1 MNLARLEVFCEVVD
15 RGGFTAAAE
24 QLSLTQSAVS
34 QYVKALEEQ
43 VGSELLVREGRRV
56 HPTESGQVVY
66 QAAKE
71 ISRVWGEAQV
81 TVQELQGARAGASH
95 VGASNPAEYILPPLI
110 AQFSRQHP
118 KAHIVVNVGRP
129 ERVVDQV
136 IRGELDFGF
145 VAAKSLPAELL
156 AEPVRQEELVVVGPS
171 DHPLADRLSVERSEL
186 MSQPF
191 VCSPAGSEMRAIV
204 DDQLASLGLESRNV
218 VLELDSPEA
227 AKLAVQ
233 NGAGLAIMFKSSV
246 QRDLATGTLKPIH
259 VGGLSMSH
267 VIELICRPKRRFSP
281 IMRQLMDFL
290 KGQSAA

>member
-56 HPTESGQVVY
+56 YPTESGEVVY

-71 ISRVWGEAQV
+71 VSRVWEEAQV
-81 TVQELQGARAGASH
+81 TVQELQGATAGSSR
-95 VGASNPAEYILPPLI
+95 VGASNPAEYIIPPLI
-110 AQFSRQHP
+110 ARFSRQHP

-129 ERVVDQV
+129 ERVVDEV
-136 IRGELDFGF
+136 LRGELDFGF
-145 VAAKSLPAELL
+145 VAATALPVELL
-156 AEPVRQEELVVVGPS
+156 VEPVRQEELMVVGPS
-171 DHPLADRLSVERSEL
+171 EHPLAARLSVERSEL
-186 MSQPF
+186 LSQPF
-191 VCSPAGSEMRAIV
+191 VCSPAGSQMRAIV
-204 DDQLASLGLESRNV
+204 DDQLADLGLESRSV

-227 AKLAVQ
+227 AKLAVL
-233 NGAGLAIMFKSSV
+233 NGAGLAIMFKASV
-246 QRDLATGTLKPIH
+246 QRDIAAGTLKPIH

-267 VIELICRPKRRFSP
+267 AIELICRPKRRFSP
-281 IMRQLMDFL
+281 IMRQLMDYL
-290 KGQSAA
+290 KGQSA

>member
-56 HPTESGQVVY
+56 YPTESGEVVY

-71 ISRVWGEAQV
+71 VSRVWDEAQV
-81 TVQELQGARAGASH
+81 TVQELQGATAGASR
-95 VGASNPAEYILPPLI
+95 VGASNPAEYIIPPLI
-110 AQFSRQHP
+110 ARFSRQHP

-129 ERVVDQV
+129 ERVVDEV
-136 IRGELDFGF
+136 LRGELDFGF
-145 VAAKSLPAELL
+145 VAATSLPAELL
-156 AEPVRQEELVVVGPS
+156 AEPVRQEELMVIGPS
-171 DHPLADRLSVERSEL
+171 EHPLATRLTVERGEL
-186 MSQPF
+186 LSQPF
-191 VCSPAGSEMRAIV
+191 VCSPAGSQMRAIV
-204 DDQLASLGLESRNV
+204 DDQLAELGLESRNV

-227 AKLAVQ
+227 AKLAVL

-246 QRDLATGTLKPIH
+246 QRDLAAGTLKPIH

-281 IMRQLMDFL
+281 IMRQLMDYL
-290 KGQSAA
+290 KGQSA